1 MEELHPMH
9 FHVVN
14 FQKIQ
19 SYRLKVTAE
28 GCSLYEL
35 DFFRESNISMFQIDD
50 NAELCYLLGNITLE
64 EILALSDQFN

>member
-50 NAELCYLLGNITLE
+50 NVELCYLLGNITLD